1 MAHVGTMARAYR
13 FGRFVLEPDRR
24 CLSVDGAPVPLG
36 SRAFDILQMLIERRD
51 TVVSRDDILSHVWRG
66 TVVEGN
72 TLAVQI
78 SALRRALGEPPM
90 IATVAGRGYRFVGQV
105 LDETDLPPELPG
117 ASLSHFLPPPT
128 PVPIAART
136 PRRWPAAAMGLLA
149 LLACALFVG
158 RKQIFGPP
166 HVAPRLSIV
175 VLPFRNLGHDP
186 EQDYLADAISD
197 DLTTDLSHIPG
208 SVVIARTS
216 ADSYKGRAVPSG
228 DIGRALDVRYV
239 LEGSLMA
246 EGKNLHINAQLIDA
260 PTGAHLWA
268 NAFDVP
274 RDKLGEARA
283 QIVNHIGSALNVTL
297 VDVASAR
304 SVADHPTKPDA
315 VDLFLRARSLL
326 DHVYTLGSLSDAQ
339 SLLERAVA
347 IEPNYADALA
357 ELGRVL
363 TTKIK
368 DFDDPDPNET
378 IDHERAKWAITR
390 AIDLAPQSP
399 QALTAS
405 GYLSWLN
412 GRCAEAEPTFQK
424 ALTLDQNELRARV
437 GLARCA
443 HVLGHI
449 DEMLSNLLEMAR
461 LDPLGADVPI
471 RQNMIG
477 TAYLLL
483 GQPRAALEWLNRAG
497 AGLAHTEDQPSVVDA
512 EMWRRSRV
520 IAAMQLTGETAK
532 AHLSYEHFAKIW
544 PNVTAW
550 RLGSYETKVTA
561 SLPGHVAFLRALEA
575 AGMPAFAD
583 EHKDFG
589 ISTSTYHEQM
599 GDFQPTPS
607 LLQGGTVIDT
617 LFLRQLVERG
627 DQNSPPK
634 PQIIDVGSGASV
646 IPGAVW
652 TWAQD
657 AWADQQAAVLA
668 AARDAEQA
676 GRGVVIMGDGP
687 FGGRSYDAAIALV
700 KAGFQNVMW
709 YRGGEEAWAASGLPS
724 VDRRTP

>member
-149 LLACALFVG
+149 LLACALFVV

-216 ADSYKGRAVPSG
+216 ANSYKGRAVPTG
-228 DIGRALDVRYV
+228 EIGRALDVRYV

-297 VDVASAR
+297 VNVESAR
-304 SVADHPTKPDA
+304 SLRDHPKNPDA
-315 VDLFLRARSLL
+315 TDLYLRARSIL
-326 DHVYTLGSLSDAQ
+326 DGSYSLESLKKAQ
-339 SLLERAVA
+339 SLLERATD
-347 IEPNYADALA
+347 ADPEFADGMAAL
-357 ELGRVL
+357 GSVL
-363 TTKIK
+363 LHKIS
-368 DFDDPDPNET
+368 DFDDPQE
-378 IDHERAKWAITR
+378 IRDHEEARVKIERAMSI
-390 AIDLAPQSP
+390 APRY
-399 QALTAS
+399 AAV
-405 GYLSWLN
+405 LSVKGELSLVD
-412 GRCAEAEPTFQK
+412 GRCEQAEADLHLALSLEPGNVLAK
-424 ALTLDQNELRARV
+424 ND
-437 GLARCA
+437 LARCA
-443 HVLGHI
+443 RMLGHMP
-449 DEMLSNLLEMAR
+449 EMISILSDLLHT
-461 LDPLGADVPI
+461 DPTG
-471 RQNMIG
+471 
-477 TAYLLL
+477 
-483 GQPRAALEWLNRAG
+483 
-497 AGLAHTEDQPSVVDA
+497 PS
-512 EMWRRSRV
+512 
-520 IAAMQLTGETAK
+520 
-532 AHLSYEHFAKIW
+532 
-544 PNVTAW
+544 
-550 RLGSYETKVTA
+550 
-561 SLPGHVAFLRALEA
+561 
-575 AGMPAFAD
+575 
-583 EHKDFG
+583 
-589 ISTSTYHEQM
+589 
-599 GDFQPTPS
+599 
-607 LLQGGTVIDT
+607 
-617 LFLRQLVERG
+617 
-627 DQNSPPK
+627 
-634 PQIIDVGSGASV
+634 
-646 IPGAVW
+646 
-652 TWAQD
+652 
-657 AWADQQAAVLA
+657 A
-668 AARDAEQA
+668 AARSHFI
-676 GRGVVIMGDGP
+676 GMGKLFSGEP
-687 FGGRSYDAAIALV
+687 TRSYRVAEP
-700 KAGFQNVMW
+700 
-709 YRGGEEAWAASGLPS
+709 GGCRAF
-724 VDRRTP
+724 